1 MLALISASVTLAN
14 LLLSLVI
21 GIRLF
26 RLARR
31 GSSFGPEFW
40 LASFFV
46 FAAFLGAGL
55 NISVYAGLADP
66 ALALSPL
73 HGSLVLASSTFTY
86 CAGTIGLHLFN
97 WLTFRRDSER
107 ARNAAVAGSL
117 FVVGAACAQGLT
129 EGFAV
134 KVFPG
139 VAYWIFYVARVAPYY
154 WLATESLR
162 YYAAARRRMRL
173 GLADPLVTNRF
184 LLLGLWAVAWAAMGF
199 SDILARGT
207 YMLVSGSTTE
217 LRVDTAGPI
226 ILVTICVTSL
236 FGGLAAVTL
245 GLSFFP
251 TRAYR
256 RLVELRAAASRI

>member
-14 LLLSLVI
+14 LLLSLAI

-31 GSSFGPEFW
+31 GSGFGPEFW
-40 LASFFV
+40 LASFFF

-55 NISVYAGLADP
+55 NISVYAGLAAP

-73 HGSLVLASSTFTY
+73 HGALVLAASTVSY
-86 CAGTIGLHLFN
+86 CAGTIGLHVFN
-97 WLTFRRDSER
+97 WRTFRPDSVR
-107 ARNAAVAGSL
+107 ARDAIVAGSL
-117 FVVGAACAQGLT
+117 LVVAAACAQGLS
-129 EGFAV
+129 EGFAL

-139 VAYWIFYVARVAPYY
+139 AAYWIFYVARVAPYY
-154 WLATESLR
+154 WLAVESLR
-162 YYAAARRRMRL
+162 YWAAARRRMRI

-199 SDILARGT
+199 SDILARGV
-207 YMLVSGSTTE
+207 YVFVSGSTTE
-217 LRVDTAGPI
+217 LRLDTAGPI
-226 ILVTICVTSL
+226 VLVTILVTSL
-236 FGGLAAVTL
+236 YGGLAAVTL

-251 TRAYR
+251 TRGYR
-256 RLVELRAAASRI
+256 RLVEARAAAIRI